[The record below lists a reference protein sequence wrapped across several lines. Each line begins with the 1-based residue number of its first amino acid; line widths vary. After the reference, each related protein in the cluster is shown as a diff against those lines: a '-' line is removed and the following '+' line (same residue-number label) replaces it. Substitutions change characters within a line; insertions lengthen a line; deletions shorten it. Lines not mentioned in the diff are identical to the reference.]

1 MNTGV
6 SPRSEGP
13 PAVPRI
19 STLPASS
26 AVLCEH
32 PAVRDAA
39 ACRLLSPDGQAV
51 VAFVLAE
58 GNYVDDALGRK
69 EVESNQLRRWRKTYD
84 LTQLTKAAAASEFAF
99 NTLGWK
105 SSYTRQPIPPE
116 DMMEWVHTTVER
128 ISALRPEEVLEI
140 GCGTGM
146 LLLRLAPACK
156 RYVALDFAPA
166 VLMRLQEELKQTEDL
181 REKVELLERS
191 ADNFEGFREGSFD
204 IVVINSVAQY
214 FPSQAYLDRVVE
226 NALRVVKPGGHVFVG
241 DQRNL
246 VLVRAYAASIERF
259 QASPETNV
267 AELRGRIERRLQQEQ
282 QLVLSPSYF
291 LSLPQRLS
299 TISHVEIHPRRGSRD
314 NEMTCFRFDA
324 ILRVGTGS
332 MPRLEI
338 SFLDPPSAGWQVNEM
353 RALLTA
359 GKTNAVGFARVS
371 NSRVEKDMRL
381 LALLAGADPL
391 QTLGELQEGRDE
403 QVRGIHP
410 EEILGLAAET
420 GYKAAISW
428 ASCYTDGSYDVA
440 FVRQRSSDDNA
451 FPAIEW
457 PPPSPADFVYFT
469 NAPGQGKIWE
479 KLVDELLSHC
489 RLRLPDELVP
499 GRLYPVDSF
508 PRESDGS
515 VDFDA
520 LVAAT
525 QKPAQSS

>member
-1 MNTGV
+1 M
-6 SPRSEGP
+6 
-13 PAVPRI
+13 
-19 STLPASS
+19 LPASS

-39 ACRLLSPDGQAV
+39 ACRLVSPDGQAV

-58 GNYVDDALGRK
+58 GNYVDDVLGRK
-69 EVESNQLRRWRKTYD
+69 EAESSQLRRWRKTYD
-84 LTQLTKAAAASEFAF
+84 LTQLTKAPASSEFAF

-116 DMMEWVHTTVER
+116 DMMEWVQTTVER
-128 ISALRPEEVLEI
+128 ISALGPEEVLEI

-156 RYVALDFAPA
+156 RYVAVDFAPA

-191 ADNFEGFREGSFD
+191 ADNFEGFQEGFFD
-204 IVVINSVAQY
+204 TVVVNSVAQH
-214 FPSQAYLDRVVE
+214 FPSRAYLDRVVE
-226 NALRVVKPGGHVFVG
+226 NAIRVVKPGGHVFVG

-246 VLVRAYAASIERF
+246 VLVRAYATSIEGF

-267 AELRGRIERRLQQEQ
+267 AELRDRIERRLQQEQ

-291 LSLPQRLS
+291 LSLPQRFS
-299 TISHVEIHPRRGSRD
+299 TISHVEIHPRRGSHD
-314 NEMTCFRFDA
+314 NEMTRFRFDA
-324 ILRVGTGS
+324 ILRVGNVS
-332 MPRLEI
+332 PRLEI
-338 SFLDPPSAGWQVNEM
+338 SFLDPPPAGWQVNEM
-353 RALLTA
+353 RSLLTS
-359 GKTNAVGFARVS
+359 GKTNAVGLARVS
-371 NSRVEKDMRL
+371 NARVEKDIRL
-381 LALLAGADPL
+381 LALLAGADPQ
-391 QTLGELQEGRDE
+391 QTLGESQEDHDE
-403 QVRGIHP
+403 QARGIHP
-410 EEILGLAAET
+410 EEIMRLAAET

-428 ASCYTDGSYDVA
+428 ASCYSDGSYDAA
-440 FVRQRSSDDNA
+440 FVRQRSLDDA
-451 FPAIEW
+451 FPAVRW

-469 NAPGQGKIWE
+469 NAPGQAKIWE
-479 KLVDELLSHC
+479 KLVEELLSHC

-499 GRLYPVDSF
+499 ARLYTVDSF
-508 PRESDGS
+508 PRGSDGS

-525 QKPAQSS
+525 QRRTQSG